1 MRSMAAMKEN
11 RSRRQR
17 QRPRPGKQM
26 ELFGSVRPGPGG
38 VPLWPELPEEARST
52 LTALMAQLILDHV
65 AKALRPPAK
74 EASHDL

>member
-11 RSRRQR
+11 RSRRH
-17 QRPRPGKQM
+17 RPREQM
-26 ELFGSVRPGPGG
+26 ELFGSVRPGPGV

-65 AKALRPPAK
+65 AKAVRPPAK

>member
-17 QRPRPGKQM
+17 QRPRPRKQM

-52 LTALMAQLILDHV
+52 LMALMAQLILDHV
-65 AKALRPPAK
+65 AKAVRPPAK

>member
-1 MRSMAAMKEN
+1 MRSMAAMQEN

-17 QRPRPGKQM
+17 QRPRKQM
-26 ELFGSVRPGPGG
+26 ELFGIVRPGPGG
-38 VPLWPELPEEARST
+38 VPLWPELPEEARSA

-65 AKALRPPAK
+65 AKAVRPPAK

>member
-1 MRSMAAMKEN
+1 MRSMAAMKKN

-17 QRPRPGKQM
+17 QRPRKQM

-38 VPLWPELPEEARST
+38 VPLWPELPEEARSA
-52 LTALMAQLILDHV
+52 LTELMAQLILNHV
-65 AKALRPPAK
+65 AKAARPPAK